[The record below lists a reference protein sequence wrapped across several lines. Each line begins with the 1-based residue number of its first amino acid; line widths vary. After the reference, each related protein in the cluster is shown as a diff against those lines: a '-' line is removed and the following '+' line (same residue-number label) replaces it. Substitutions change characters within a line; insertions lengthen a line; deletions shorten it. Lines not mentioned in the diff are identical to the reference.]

1 MNQLNRQSLWQFLEE
16 ITGGLKYKR
25 LADVFRFVSFRGY
38 ETFGPHK
45 HIRIEMNYV
54 KKGGCV
60 LHMGDETVGFSEN
73 EMMIIGSNV
82 EHTFEAGAE
91 DTVLMQL
98 EFLPEIFSLLNPN
111 AEEIAGDFA
120 RFPVFRGETK
130 LIKIVNNVRIM
141 RVVRQ
146 IIDELKRKEDHYR
159 YLVVMYYA
167 QLLVL
172 IGRYMDQTCLPA
184 CPNELLNKTMAYLHQ
199 HYHTEINMTE
209 LALRSGVSSRYLRK
223 LFVRYLHVP
232 PTVYLNRIRIDKAVE
247 LLNNTEKSV
256 KEISFLCGFKS
267 PQYFSKVFKQQ
278 RGVSPREV
286 AK

>member
-1 MNQLNRQSLWQFLEE
+1 MNQLKQPSLWQFLEE

-25 LADVFRFVSFRGY
+25 LADVFRFVSFHGY

-45 HIRIEMNYV
+45 HVRIEMNYV

-73 EMMIIGSNV
+73 EIMIIGSNV
-82 EHTFEAGAE
+82 EHTFEAGTE

-111 AEEIAGDFA
+111 AEETTGEFT

-130 LIKIVNNVRIM
+130 LIKIVNDVRIM

-146 IIDELKRKEDHYR
+146 IIDELKKKEEYYQ
-159 YLVVMYYA
+159 YLVLMYYA

-172 IGRYMDQTCLPA
+172 ICRYMDKTCLPA
-184 CPNELLNKTMAYLHQ
+184 CPNEILNKTIAYLHEN
-199 HYHTEINMTE
+199 YHSEINMQE
-209 LALRSGVSSRYLRK
+209 LAFRSGVSTRYLRK
-223 LFVRYLHVP
+223 LFVRYLNMP
-232 PTVYLNRIRIDKAVE
+232 PTVYLNRVRVDKAVE

-256 KEISFLCGFKS
+256 KEISFLCGFRS
-267 PQYFSKVFKQQ
+267 PQYFSKVFKLQK
-278 RGVSPREV
+278 GMSPREV
-286 AK
+286 EK